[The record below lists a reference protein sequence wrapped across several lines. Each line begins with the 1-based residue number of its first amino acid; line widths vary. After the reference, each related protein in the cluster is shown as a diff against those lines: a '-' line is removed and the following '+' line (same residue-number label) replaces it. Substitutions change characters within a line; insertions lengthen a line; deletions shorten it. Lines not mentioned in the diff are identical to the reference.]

1 MIVRILTARVRER
14 NAPKFEAILRQQLPK
29 MREHEGLVYL
39 KLARQVHRGYENV
52 MLFEEWRDSEA
63 LHEWTGGALAVPRL
77 LPGAE
82 ELVENIAVTHYEA
95 LDMDLE
101 ALAALPPTADIP
113 APVPVTR
120 ARHRPVAPLDPDD
133 PEAPPDEVEPTSEGD
148 GVPPRAAG

>member
-52 MLFEEWRDSEA
+52 MLFEEWRDSDA

-82 ELVENIAVTHYEA
+82 ALVENVAVTHYEA

-101 ALAALPPTADIP
+101 ALAALPPTSDIP
-113 APVPVTR
+113 APVPVS
-120 ARHRPVAPLDPDD
+120 RHGSRTASEAETPETGFPPDD
-133 PEAPPDEVEPTSEGD
+133 AAAATEDD
-148 GVPPRAAG
+148 GAPPRAAG